1 MAAVSYCSGTPCGG
15 RDVMRKFPIG
25 AYGALIPS
33 LKFRHAT
40 TGSHRGGGGGPGGY
54 SLKSY
59 RYVPL
64 QRLGVLRC
72 FGLKTGI
79 DFAHFGLE
87 SGMGFE
93 GITGVLEFKKSFFFV
108 LI

>member
-15 RDVMRKFPIG
+15 RDVMRKLPVG
-25 AYGALIPS
+25 AFSALIPS
-33 LKFRHAT
+33 LKFGYAT
-40 TGSHRGGGGGPGGY
+40 TGSPPGRYGGEY
-54 SLKSY
+54 SLKPY
-59 RYVPL
+59 RYVPP
-64 QRLGVLRC
+64 QRVGVLGC

-93 GITGVLEFKKSFFFV
+93 GITGVLEFKKSFFAV

>member
-40 TGSHRGGGGGPGGY
+40 TGSHRGGGGVRGDT
-54 SLKSY
+54 
-59 RYVPL
+59 PL
-64 QRLGVLRC
+64 SHIGTCRPKG
-72 FGLKTGI
+72 
-79 DFAHFGLE
+79 
-87 SGMGFE
+87 
-93 GITGVLEFKKSFFFV
+93 
-108 LI
+108 

>member
-1 MAAVSYCSGTPCGG
+1 
-15 RDVMRKFPIG
+15 MRKLPIG
-25 AYGALIPS
+25 AYSALIPS
-33 LKFRHAT
+33 LKFHHTT
-40 TGSHRGGGGGPGGY
+40 TGSHRVGGGGGTEGY

>member
-1 MAAVSYCSGTPCGG
+1 
-15 RDVMRKFPIG
+15 MRKLPIG
-25 AYGALIPS
+25 AY
-33 LKFRHAT
+33 
-40 TGSHRGGGGGPGGY
+40 SHHWFPGGGAGTGGY

-59 RYVPL
+59 RYVPP
-64 QRLGVLRC
+64 QRVGLFRC

-87 SGMGFE
+87 SGMGIE
-93 GITGVLEFKKSFFFV
+93 GITGVLEFKKSFFAV

>member
-15 RDVMRKFPIG
+15 RDVMRKLPIG
-25 AYGALIPS
+25 AYSALIPS
-33 LKFRHAT
+33 LKFRHTT
-40 TGSHRGGGGGPGGY
+40 TGSHRVGGGGTEGY

-93 GITGVLEFKKSFFFV
+93 GITGVLEFKKSFF
-108 LI
+108 LS

>member
-15 RDVMRKFPIG
+15 RDVMRKLPIG
-25 AYGALIPS
+25 AY
-33 LKFRHAT
+33 
-40 TGSHRGGGGGPGGY
+40 SHHWFPGGGTGGY

-59 RYVPL
+59 RYVPP
-64 QRLGVLRC
+64 QRVGVLRC

-79 DFAHFGLE
+79 DFARFGLE
-87 SGMGFE
+87 SGMGIE
-93 GITGVLEFKKSFFFV
+93 GITGVLEFNKSFFAV